1 MSMRIKEVYVMR
13 PKRRHDAPQRVV
25 TSALTHDPLYEM
37 VFHDTY
43 GKDVEDLQDEAFRFI
58 KRIYEEE
65 EYDHIALHPSGMV
78 LAMTAFLAAWQ
89 EWQGVSKMIDRGL
102 SILHQ
107 KGADEVWSEQVWWG
121 RAIL

>member
-1 MSMRIKEVYVMR
+1 
-13 PKRRHDAPQRVV
+13 
-25 TSALTHDPLYEM
+25 M